1 MSAYEPPTEILS
13 TFNASL
19 FPLKNAPQNEYVD
32 LVSPQLIDGIKEFD
46 DNIVANIT
54 GNAGTVT
61 NGVYDTGNQTIAGTK
76 TFSTAIAGSVTGNA
90 GTVTGGVVITG
101 NQTIGGTKTFST
113 TITGAVS
120 GNAGSVT
127 NGIYTSS
134 NVTALNDV
142 TSAGSGAIITA
153 TERTKLTNI
162 GTIISG
168 SLNSTAIT
176 NNDTF
181 DMITVTIPP
190 GKYIISYNVA
200 LAPGSGSAVTFTSIS
215 VYSSSSGILNRE
227 IHSQTSSFGNSA
239 TYRNI
244 QGSMTYNNS
253 GNSNVTDV
261 LKIGCLFT
269 HSTTNKPLVAS
280 SYTAYRIA

>member
-1 MSAYEPPTEILS
+1 MGGQIAG
-13 TFNASL
+13 N
-19 FPLKNAPQNEYVD
+19 QNT
-32 LVSPQLIDGIKEFD
+32 S
-46 DNIVANIT
+46 
-54 GNAGTVT
+54 GNAATVT
-61 NGVYDTGNQTIAGTK
+61 NGV
-76 TFSTAIAGSVTGNA
+76 
-90 GTVTGGVVITG
+90 
-101 NQTIGGTKTFST
+101 
-113 TITGAVS
+113 
-120 GNAGSVT
+120 
-127 NGIYTSS
+127 YTSS

-168 SLNSTAIT
+168 SLNSPGTAIN

-269 HSTTNKPLVAS
+269 HSTTNKPLVHS